1 MLEET
6 SKRVYA
12 LYRVSTLGQVEKD
25 DIPMQKQCCHDFADQ
40 NGWTIVKEFS
50 EKGVSGYKKSA
61 SERDAIQQL
70 RKAAMNKEFDILLV
84 FMFDRLGRKDDETP
98 FVVKWFVEQGIEVW
112 SVMEGQQ
119 RFESHVD
126 DLMNYI
132 RYWQASG
139 ESLKTSIRTKTRL
152 SQLTEQGYYTGGTA
166 PYGYRA
172 VNKGR
177 VNKKNKPVF
186 DLEINEEEAEIVR
199 LIFQKYVYEG
209 YGSYRLCHW
218 LDEHNITR
226 ADGKGF
232 PNTTIQRIIQ
242 NIAYTGV
249 IKNGDAMS
257 EIIPEL
263 QIIEPEVYNRAQE
276 IRTER
281 LRPHNPIPLNCKGT
295 ALLVGFIYC
304 GHCGNRL
311 TLTTSGG
318 RKHSHDGTRGPARV
332 RYECHYKKRHPR
344 ECDGPTG
351 YGQVKLDPIVD
362 KMVRM
367 KFAEIKATPR
377 RDVILEQKQ
386 KEISQ
391 HKTAVNRLMTI
402 NRTKQKEVEDYKAE
416 IIKVIRGES
425 KLNAELIN
433 DMISKA
439 ENEIKGNEDR
449 LKKEQETIRE
459 LEVAAKALE
468 KEYSQIISW
477 ADMYENASIA
487 GKKMILSQ
495 FIKAVRVSRDYEIDI
510 ELNISFEQFKTG
522 LRACGSRGGKWP
534 VAHVGAKA

>member
-1 MLEET
+1 MNSQNILAVT
-6 SKRVYA
+6 NQKGGVGKSTTTVNLAAGLVRHGKRVLVVDADPQGNLTQMLGWQQPERLDVA
-12 LYRVSTLGQVEKD
+12 LS
-25 DIPMQKQCCHDFADQ
+25 
-40 NGWTIVKEFS
+40 S
-50 EKGVSGYKKSA
+50 
-61 SERDAIQQL
+61 
-70 RKAAMNKEFDILLV
+70 
-84 FMFDRLGRKDDETP
+84 
-98 FVVKWFVEQGIEVW
+98 FVEAFMIDRELPWNDGLLHNGEGI
-112 SVMEGQQ
+112 
-119 RFESHVD
+119 
-126 DLMNYI
+126 DLLPANI
-132 RYWQASG
+132 ELSGTEIGLFQAMSR
-139 ESLKTSIRTKTRL
+139 EQALKSILMDCPKKYDYVLIDCSPSLGM
-152 SQLTEQGYYTGGTA
+152 LTINTLA
-166 PYGYRA
+166 A
-172 VNKGR
+172 ADR
-177 VNKKNKPVF
+177 VIIPV
-186 DLEINEEEAEIVR
+186 
-199 LIFQKYVYEG
+199 QTG

-351 YGQVKLDPIVD
+351 YGQAKLDPIVD

-391 HKTAVNRLMTI
+391 HKTAINRLMTM

-495 FIKAVRVSRDYEIDI
+495 FIRAVRVSRDYEIDI

-534 VAHVGAKA
+534 VAHVGAKV